1 MKSRLTVGAA
11 IAAAV
16 ALAVAPLALTAQLP
30 AQRAPAPAAR
40 RAAAAAQNAQDARAL
55 AGYTLSMADLRRFG
69 ATMQEIGR
77 AIKANPQLEDR
88 FTGTMDESI
97 AQIAARLG
105 GVPQFRPAFARSG
118 MTPQQFAVTQFTLM
132 GAGMAVGMPKG
143 AKSPEQLVK
152 EMGIDPANVA
162 FMRQHGAEVQAL
174 FRQMRGAADDGD
186 QDDDADPAR

>member
-1 MKSRLTVGAA
+1 MKHRLALGAA
-11 IAAAV
+11 IAAAF
-16 ALAVAPLALTAQLP
+16 ALAIAPLALTAQ
-30 AQRAPAPAAR
+30 ASPAAR

-55 AGYTLSMADLRRFG
+55 SGYTLSMADLRRYG

-97 AQIAARLG
+97 AQVATRLG
-105 GVPQFRPAFARSG
+105 GVPQFRPAFAKSG
-118 MTPQQFAVTQFTLM
+118 MTPRQFAVTQFALM
-132 GAGMAVGMPKG
+132 GTSMAVGMPKG

-174 FRQMRGAADDGD
+174 FKQLRASGEDD
-186 QDDDADPAR
+186 QDDESDPAR

>member
-16 ALAVAPLALTAQLP
+16 ALAVAPLALTAQ
-30 AQRAPAPAAR
+30 ASPAAR

-55 AGYTLSMADLRRFG
+55 SGYTLSMADLRRFG

-105 GVPQFRPAFARSG
+105 GVPQFRPAFAKSG

-174 FRQMRGAADDGD
+174 FKQMRGAADDGD

>member
-1 MKSRLTVGAA
+1 MKNRLIVGAA

-16 ALAVAPLALTAQLP
+16 ALAVAPLALTAQ
-30 AQRAPAPAAR
+30 ASPAAR

-55 AGYTLSMADLRRFG
+55 SGYTLSMADLRKFG

-88 FTGTMDESI
+88 FTSTMDESI
-97 AQIAARLG
+97 AQIATRLG
-105 GVPQFRPAFARSG
+105 GVAQFRPAFAKSG
-118 MTPQQFAVTQFTLM
+118 MTPQQFAVTQFALM
-132 GAGMAVGMPKG
+132 GTSMAVGMPKG
-143 AKSPEQLVK
+143 TKTPEQLVK

-174 FRQMRGAADDGD
+174 FKQMRASSGEDEGDDE
-186 QDDDADPAR
+186 AEPAR

>member
-1 MKSRLTVGAA
+1 MKHRLALGAA
-11 IAAAV
+11 IAAAF
-16 ALAVAPLALTAQLP
+16 ALAIAPLALSAQ
-30 AQRAPAPAAR
+30 ASPAAR
-40 RAAAAAQNAQDARAL
+40 RAAAATQNAQDARAL
-55 AGYTLSMADLRRFG
+55 SGYTLSMADLRRFG
-69 ATMQEIGR
+69 ATLQEIGR

-97 AQIAARLG
+97 AQVATRLG
-105 GVPQFRPAFARSG
+105 GVAQFRPAFAKSG
-118 MTPQQFAVTQFTLM
+118 MTPQQFAVTQYTLM

-174 FRQMRGAADDGD
+174 FKQLRGPGEDD

>member
-1 MKSRLTVGAA
+1 MKHRLVLGAA

-16 ALAVAPLALTAQLP
+16 ALAVAPLALTAQ
-30 AQRAPAPAAR
+30 ASPAAR

-55 AGYTLSMADLRRFG
+55 AGYTLSMPDLRRYG
-69 ATMQEIGR
+69 ATMQEIAR

-88 FTGTMDESI
+88 FTSTMDESI
-97 AQIAARLG
+97 AQIATRLG
-105 GVPQFRPAFARSG
+105 GVPQFRAAFAKSG

-143 AKSPEQLVK
+143 AKTPEQLVK

-174 FRQMRGAADDGD
+174 FKQLRGPAEDD
-186 QDDDADPAR
+186 QHDDDEDPAR